1 MRRFIDFNLNPRA
14 GTLTEVTEHAQR
26 LGFNM
31 VTVESDRLFDQVNL
45 ASRVTLKPRNP
56 QQLLKQLRRVR
67 FSHEVVAVICSS
79 KTVARQAGRD
89 HRVDVV
95 KFPVKGRNHL
105 DRHQIQLMKETGSAI
120 EIDLKHLLHD
130 QPDTLQANI
139 KSLTRI
145 AAITRRSHIPLVL
158 ASGATTA
165 LEMREP
171 RALASLATLI
181 GIPEEEAIEMVST
194 IPLNIIE
201 RNREKLQEGYV
212 SPSVRIL

>member
-1 MRRFIDFNLNPRA
+1 MRRFIDFNVHPRE

-31 VTVESDRLFDQVNL
+31 VAVESDRLFDQANL
-45 ASRVTLKPRNP
+45 ASRVTLSPRNP
-56 QQLLKQLRRVR
+56 QQLLKQLRMVR
-67 FSHEVVAVICSS
+67 FSHEVVAVYCSS

-95 KFPVKGRNHL
+95 KFPVKGRTHL
-105 DRHQIQLMKETGSAI
+105 DRHQIQLMKETGSAV

-130 QPDTLQANI
+130 HPDTLRANI
-139 KSLTRI
+139 KSLTRT

-158 ASGATTA
+158 ASGATTT

-171 RALASLATLI
+171 RALTSLATLI
-181 GIPEEEAIEMVST
+181 GVPEEEALEMVST
-194 IPLNIIE
+194 VPMGIIE
-201 RNREKLQEGYV
+201 RNREKLQDGYV
-212 SPSVRIL
+212 SPSVRIV